1 MRFGF
6 LSDYCRRLHD
16 CTLSRADAMKNSSL
30 GLNYRCTTQSRNHD
44 SDKKTNFR
52 DTKSLEKEELAA
64 KDKLCSHLVENS
76 SQRTVRVSY
85 NKYQAGK
92 IATQPPPP
100 RRFLTRK
107 NDTIKWEDIDKRNH
121 LDEI

>member
-1 MRFGF
+1 
-6 LSDYCRRLHD
+6 
-16 CTLSRADAMKNSSL
+16 MKNSSL
-30 GLNYRCTTQSRNHD
+30 GLIIDVRLNHD

-85 NKYQAGK
+85 NMYQAGK

-107 NDTIKWEDIDKRNH
+107 NDTIKWEDMIDKGNH

>member
-1 MRFGF
+1 LRFGF

-30 GLNYRCTTQSRNHD
+30 GLIIDVRLNHD

>member
-1 MRFGF
+1 LRFGF

-30 GLNYRCTTQSRNHD
+30 GLIIDVRLNHD

-107 NDTIKWEDIDKRNH
+107 NDTIKWEDMIDKGNH